1 MIGIIK
7 FRVYIMVIIFFVL
20 PGTVRPIEVCSMS
33 NERQAVQCD
42 AKSVLTLALSNG
54 GRNAMEWQLIILELK
69 AAEGTKP

>member
-1 MIGIIK
+1 
-7 FRVYIMVIIFFVL
+7 
-20 PGTVRPIEVCSMS
+20 MS

-42 AKSVLTLALSNG
+42 AKSVLTLAPSND